1 MKEKNEKEKDEG
13 EIKEAQ
19 NVPAEEEAITISKK
33 EWQDLSG
40 QAAKSTETQDRLLR
54 LAADFDNF
62 RKRTEQEKRQ
72 LATFVELALLSQFLP
87 TLDSLEKI
95 LSSGETGELEEEH
108 STGLKLIARE
118 LHRTFQDLGLK
129 PIEVLGKPF
138 DPNNAE
144 VVEVTESDE
153 QEEGTVLAVLRPGY
167 LYKDIVLRPALVRIS
182 KKTEPGK
189 EPTPTDATTG
199 DNSPSQD

>member
-1 MKEKNEKEKDEG
+1 MKENQVKEKDEG

-19 NVPAEEEAITISKK
+19 NVPAEEEAKF
-33 EWQDLSG
+33 
-40 QAAKSTETQDRLLR
+40 AETQDRLLR

-95 LSSGETGELEEEH
+95 LSSGETGETEEEH

-153 QEEGTVLAVLRPGY
+153 QEEGTVLAILRPGY

-182 KKTEPGK
+182 KKTEP
-189 EPTPTDATTG
+189 TPTDATTG